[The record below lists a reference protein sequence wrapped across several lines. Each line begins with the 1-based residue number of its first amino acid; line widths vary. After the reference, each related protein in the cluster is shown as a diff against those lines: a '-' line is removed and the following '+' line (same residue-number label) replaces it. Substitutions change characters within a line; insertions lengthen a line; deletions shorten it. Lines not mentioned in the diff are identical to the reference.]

1 MYLVFDKNI
10 TAEGQVK
17 LLITNMLTVSR
28 FGKRL
33 VELEGCFLSGF
44 VDKLERH
51 AMVKNTNGSSSIVIV
66 CEHASSD
73 IPASFN
79 SLGVSKEVRKSHAA
93 WDPGALAVS
102 IRLSEQ
108 LDAALIAG
116 AVSRLVYDCNRPP
129 DAPDAMPS
137 KSEIFDIPGN
147 AHLSQSERDSRVKT
161 F

>member
-1 MYLVFDKNI
+1 
-10 TAEGQVK
+10 
-17 LLITNMLTVSR
+17 
-28 FGKRL
+28 
-33 VELEGCFLSGF
+33 
-44 VDKLERH
+44 
-51 AMVKNTNGSSSIVIV
+51 MVKNTNGSSSIVIV

-79 SLGVSKEVRKSHAA
+79 SLGVSQEARKSHAA
-93 WDPGALAVS
+93 WDPGALAVA

-137 KSEIFDIPGN
+137 KSEIFDISLKPTKIIIIIVGTRYIVS
-147 AHLSQSERDSRVKT
+147 LK
-161 F
+161 